1 MALVWGW
8 LVSSMVVAVA
18 SDTRGTCDRVRRT
31 RGDVDGPGGR
41 CGGPT
46 GEARGAWG
54 EVQGAP
60 DTPALGRLMGRNA
73 S

>member
-1 MALVWGW
+1 M
-8 LVSSMVVAVA
+8 
-18 SDTRGTCDRVRRT
+18 
-31 RGDVDGPGGR
+31 DGPGGR

-54 EVQGAP
+54 EVQGAS